1 MIMKKTLI
9 LLCFSLVSFSYS
21 QKKELRSANRFI
33 EKGEYASAIDILETT
48 KDLIQASDD
57 KTKARAM
64 FLYGMIYTNTEDF
77 DKAVNSFEMAKNLGG
92 TNPLLDAEI
101 ARLENA
107 IITSAIGDQENEE
120 FLSSA
125 KKLYGA
131 YKLNPENNQLYLY
144 YAASS
149 SVNADDYEQALIYY
163 KILIDINYEGI
174 ETKYF
179 ITEVSSGNEI
189 EIGSESE
196 FNLLQKSK
204 DYQDPREEDTE
215 SKYPEIVKN
224 IALIY
229 NRLGQKDKALDAI
242 KSARQANPDDVGL
255 IITTANIYFELGDKE
270 GFKSAMSEAIELDPS
285 NPILYYNLGVVS
297 ADLGEKDV
305 AIEYYN
311 KSIEL
316 DPTSENSY
324 LNLVALILD
333 GEASIIE
340 EMNSLG
346 TSRSDNAR
354 YDELK
359 ELRENL
365 YLQCVPIL
373 KQLIDLNQNI
383 EGVRTLMNIFG
394 TLGDNQGYMEMKNLL
409 DQLDQ

>member
-1 MIMKKTLI
+1 MTKRII
-9 LLCFSLVSFSYS
+9 FLCFALVSFSYG
-21 QKKELRSANRFI
+21 QKKELRSANKFI
-33 EKGEYASAIDILETT
+33 EKGEYASALDILDTT
-48 KDLIQASDD
+48 NDLIQASDD

-101 ARLENA
+101 SKLENA
-107 IITSAIGDQENEE
+107 IITSAIGDQETED
-120 FLSSA
+120 FISSA

-131 YKLNPENNQLYLY
+131 YKINPENNQLYLF

-163 KILIDINYEGI
+163 KMLVDINYEGI
-174 ETKYF
+174 ETKYYV
-179 ITEVSSGNEI
+179 TEVSSGNEI

-196 FNLLQKSK
+196 FNLLKKSK

-229 NRLGQKDKALDAI
+229 NTLGQKDKALDAI
-242 KSARQANPDDVGL
+242 KSARQSNPDDVGL

-270 GFKSAMSEAIELDPS
+270 AFKLSMSEAIELDPS

-305 AIEYYN
+305 AVEYYN

-333 GEASIIE
+333 GETSIIE

-346 TSRSDNAR
+346 TSRADNIR

>member
-1 MIMKKTLI
+1 MKKTLI
-9 LLCFSLVSFSYS
+9 LLCFALVSFSYG

-242 KSARQANPDDVGL
+242 KSARQANPNDVGL

-305 AIEYYN
+305 AVEYYN

-359 ELRENL
+359 KLRENL

>member
-1 MIMKKTLI
+1 MTKRII
-9 LLCFSLVSFSYS
+9 FLCFALVSFSYG
-21 QKKELRSANRFI
+21 QKKELRSANKFI
-33 EKGEYASAIDILETT
+33 EKGEYASALDILDTT
-48 KDLIQASDD
+48 NDLIQASDD

-92 TNPLLDAEI
+92 TNSLLDAEI
-101 ARLENA
+101 AKLENA
-107 IITSAIGDQENEE
+107 IITSAIGDQENED
-120 FLSSA
+120 FISSA

-131 YKLNPENNQLYLY
+131 YKINPENNQLYLF

-149 SVNADDYEQALIYY
+149 SVNANDYDQALIYY
-163 KILIDINYEGI
+163 KILVDINYEGI
-174 ETKYF
+174 ETKYY

-196 FNLLQKSK
+196 FNLLKKSK

-229 NRLGQKDKALDAI
+229 NTLGQKDKALDAI
-242 KSARQANPDDVGL
+242 KSAREANPDDVGL

-270 GFKSAMSEAIELDPS
+270 AFKLAMSEAIEKDPS

-305 AIEYYN
+305 AVEYYK

-316 DPTSENSY
+316 DPTSENSH

-333 GEASIIE
+333 GETSIIE

-346 TSRSDNAR
+346 TSKADNVR

-359 ELRENL
+359 ELREGL

>member
-1 MIMKKTLI
+1 MTKRII
-9 LLCFSLVSFSYS
+9 FLCFALVSFSYG
-21 QKKELRSANRFI
+21 QKKELRSANKFI
-33 EKGEYASAIDILETT
+33 EKGEYASALDILDTT
-48 KDLIQASDD
+48 NDLIQASDD

-101 ARLENA
+101 SKLENA
-107 IITSAIGDQENEE
+107 IITSAIGDQETED
-120 FLSSA
+120 FISSA

-131 YKLNPENNQLYLY
+131 YKINPENNQLYLF

-163 KILIDINYEGI
+163 KMLVDINYEGI
-174 ETKYF
+174 ETKYYV
-179 ITEVSSGNEI
+179 TEVSSGNEI

-196 FNLLQKSK
+196 FNLLKKTK

-229 NRLGQKDKALDAI
+229 NRLGQKNKALDAI
-242 KSARQANPDDVGL
+242 KSAIQANPDDVGL

-270 GFKSAMSEAIELDPS
+270 AFKLSMSEAIELDPS

-305 AIEYYN
+305 AVEYYK

-333 GEASIIE
+333 GEAFIIE

-346 TSRSDNAR
+346 TSRSDNVR

-373 KQLIDLNQNI
+373 KQLVDLNQNI

>member
-1 MIMKKTLI
+1 MTKRII
-9 LLCFSLVSFSYS
+9 FLCFAIVSFSYG

-359 ELRENL
+359 KLRENL

-409 DQLDQ
+409 DQ

>member
-1 MIMKKTLI
+1 MTKRII
-9 LLCFSLVSFSYS
+9 FLCFALVSFSYG
-21 QKKELRSANRFI
+21 QKKELRSANKFI
-33 EKGEYASAIDILETT
+33 EKGEYASAIDILDSTN
-48 KDLIQASDD
+48 DLIQASDD
-57 KTKARAM
+57 KIKARAM

-101 ARLENA
+101 SKLENA
-107 IITSAIGDQENEE
+107 IITSAIGDQETED
-120 FLSSA
+120 FISSA

-131 YKLNPENNQLYLY
+131 YKLNPENNQLYLF

-163 KILIDINYEGI
+163 KMLVDINYEGI
-174 ETKYF
+174 ETKYYV
-179 ITEVSSGNEI
+179 TEVSSGNEI

-196 FNLLQKSK
+196 FNLLKKSK

-229 NRLGQKDKALDAI
+229 NTLGQKDKALDAI
-242 KSARQANPDDVGL
+242 KSAREANPDDVGL

-270 GFKSAMSEAIELDPS
+270 AFKLSMSEAIELDPS

-297 ADLGEKDV
+297 ADLGEKDIAV
-305 AIEYYN
+305 EYYK

-333 GEASIIE
+333 GETSIIE

-346 TSRSDNAR
+346 TSRADNVR

-373 KQLIDLNQNI
+373 KQLVDLNQNI

>member
-1 MIMKKTLI
+1 MIMTKRI
-9 LLCFSLVSFSYS
+9 IFLCFALVSFSYG
-21 QKKELRSANRFI
+21 QKKELRSANKFI
-33 EKGEYASAIDILETT
+33 EKGEYASALDILDTT
-48 KDLIQASDD
+48 NDLIQASDD

-101 ARLENA
+101 SKLENA
-107 IITSAIGDQENEE
+107 IITSAIGDQETED
-120 FLSSA
+120 FISSA

-131 YKLNPENNQLYLY
+131 YKINPDNNQLYLF

-163 KILIDINYEGI
+163 KMLVDINYEGI
-174 ETKYF
+174 ETKYYV
-179 ITEVSSGNEI
+179 TEVSSGNEI

-196 FNLLQKSK
+196 FNLLKKSK

-229 NRLGQKDKALDAI
+229 NTLGQKDKALDAI
-242 KSARQANPDDVGL
+242 KSARQSNPDDVGL

-270 GFKSAMSEAIELDPS
+270 AFKLSMSEAIELDPS

-333 GEASIIE
+333 GETSIIE

-346 TSRSDNAR
+346 TSRADNVR

-373 KQLIDLNQNI
+373 KQLVDLNQNI

>member
-1 MIMKKTLI
+1 MTKRII
-9 LLCFSLVSFSYS
+9 FLCFALVSFSYG
-21 QKKELRSANRFI
+21 QKKELRSANKFI
-33 EKGEYASAIDILETT
+33 EKGEYASAIDILDSTN
-48 KDLIQASDD
+48 DLIQASDD
-57 KTKARAM
+57 KIKARAM

-101 ARLENA
+101 SKLENA
-107 IITSAIGDQENEE
+107 IITSAIGDQETED
-120 FLSSA
+120 FISSA

-131 YKLNPENNQLYLY
+131 YKLNPENNQLYLF

-163 KILIDINYEGI
+163 KMLVDINYEGI
-174 ETKYF
+174 ETKYYV
-179 ITEVSSGNEI
+179 TEVSSGNEI

-196 FNLLQKSK
+196 FNLLKKSK

-229 NRLGQKDKALDAI
+229 NTLGQKDKALDAI
-242 KSARQANPDDVGL
+242 KSARQSNPDDVGL

-270 GFKSAMSEAIELDPS
+270 AFKLSMSEAIELDPS

-297 ADLGEKDV
+297 ADLGEKDIAV
-305 AIEYYN
+305 EYYK

-333 GEASIIE
+333 GETSIIE

-346 TSRSDNAR
+346 TSRANNIR

-373 KQLIDLNQNI
+373 KQLVDLNQNI

>member
-1 MIMKKTLI
+1 MIMTKRI
-9 LLCFSLVSFSYS
+9 IFLCFALVSFSYG

-33 EKGEYASAIDILETT
+33 EKGEYASALDILDTT
-48 KDLIQASDD
+48 NDLIQASDD

-125 KKLYGA
+125 RKLYGA

-242 KSARQANPDDVGL
+242 KNARQANPDDVGL

-270 GFKSAMSEAIELDPS
+270 GFKLAMSEAIELDPS

-305 AIEYYN
+305 AVEYYK

-359 ELRENL
+359 KLRENL

-373 KQLIDLNQNI
+373 KQLVDLNKNI